1 MDHEGTEFSSA
12 VGHGCSGERYYGCT
26 GSMDATVPCAVPQS
40 DLKEDEGGVSQLKPC
55 RLLEH
60 GKSWRLRFCRQY
72 GDILLVFSRE

>member
-1 MDHEGTEFSSA
+1 MK
-12 VGHGCSGERYYGCT
+12 ERNSHLQLG
-26 GSMDATVPCAVPQS
+26 MDALVNVIMDALVAWMQTVPCAVPQS

-72 GDILLVFSRE
+72 GDILLDFSRE